1 MTNNMM
7 FEDNDKDNI
16 VEQAARTICP
26 DRVNTFRQL
35 GAIPVMARREGNY
48 FWDMDG
54 RKLFDVHI
62 NGGTYNLGH
71 RNPEVVATLRE
82 ALDHYDIGNHHMVSV
97 ARTKL
102 AETLIGLVP
111 GAMGYCVFT
120 PSGSEAVDL
129 TIRTAR
135 KATGRRKIVSFEA
148 TYHGHG
154 GLGLQA
160 GYAEQAGYFLSNSPE
175 GEFVQVPFDDIE
187 AMRKALSA
195 GDAAAV
201 LCEMIPATNGF
212 PTPSPEYYPELKKMC
227 EEKGTLIIADEVQ
240 TGLGRT
246 GKFWACEGY
255 GIDPDMLI
263 TGKGLS
269 GGIYPI
275 SAAVLS
281 ADVAGW
287 LSEDGWGYS
296 STFGGAELGCVVG
309 AKVLEIIQRPGV
321 LENVR
326 AMADLLARGLRD
338 IQKRH
343 PFLVEIRQ
351 NGLVIGLRFDNPVGG
366 QLVSACSYESGLWAF
381 PAGFDR
387 SVLQFKPSLLVD
399 KEACEE
405 ALGLLENA
413 IKLCEE
419 RFIN

>member
-1 MTNNMM
+1 MTKNMM
-7 FEDNDKDNI
+7 HEENAKDNI
-16 VEQAARTICP
+16 VERAARHMCP

-35 GAIPVMARREGNY
+35 GAVPVMARREGNY

-71 RNPEVVATLRE
+71 RNPEVIATLRE

-97 ARTKL
+97 VRTKL

-111 GAMGYCVFT
+111 GNMCYCVLT
-120 PSGSEAVDL
+120 PSGSEAVEV

-148 TYHGHG
+148 SYHGHG

-227 EEKGTLIIADEVQ
+227 AEKGTLVIADEVQ

-246 GKFWACEGY
+246 GNFWACEGY

-296 STFGGAELGCVVG
+296 STFGGSELGCIVG

-326 AMADLLARGLRD
+326 DMANFLARGLSD

-343 PFLVEIRQ
+343 PFLAEIRQ
-351 NGLVIGLRFDNPVGG
+351 NGLVIGLRFDNPLGG
-366 QLVSACSYESGLWAF
+366 QLMSACSYESGLWAF

-387 SVLQFKPSLLVD
+387 SVLQFKPNLLVD
-399 KEACEE
+399 RQACEE
-405 ALGLLENA
+405 VLGLLENA
-413 IKLCEE
+413 ITLCEE
-419 RFIN
+419 RFID